1 MIHIKT
7 YKTFVNDDPDAD
19 NYITKIIDE
28 FDRIELEQG
37 HDNAIK
43 AMVDAMYDVT
53 QNCCVEC

>member
-1 MIHIKT
+1 MIHIKPFE
-7 YKTFVNDDPDAD
+7 TFVKDEPDSD

-28 FDRIELEQG
+28 FDRIEREQG

-53 QNCCVEC
+53 QNCGVEC

>member
-1 MIHIKT
+1 MVHIKT
-7 YKTFVNDDPDAD
+7 YKTFVKDEPDSD

-53 QNCCVEC
+53 QNCGVEC